1 MPTGCKYGTH
11 RVIEPAGVMPQ
22 AAWKIDNT
30 MEIRDNEILIRVQT
44 LNIDAASF
52 TQIKKEAE
60 YDDARIGEIMTG
72 IVTRRGKHHNPVTG
86 SGGMLI
92 GTVER
97 IGAALPDQDRS
108 RARR

>member
-22 AAWKIDNT
+22 AAWRIDNA

-60 YDDARIGEIMTG
+60 YDDARIGEIMLG
-72 IVTRRGKHHNPVTG
+72 IVAKRGKHHNPVTG
-86 SGGMLI
+86 RYAHRHGGAGGLRP
-92 GTVER
+92 GR
-97 IGAALPDQDRS
+97 QDRS